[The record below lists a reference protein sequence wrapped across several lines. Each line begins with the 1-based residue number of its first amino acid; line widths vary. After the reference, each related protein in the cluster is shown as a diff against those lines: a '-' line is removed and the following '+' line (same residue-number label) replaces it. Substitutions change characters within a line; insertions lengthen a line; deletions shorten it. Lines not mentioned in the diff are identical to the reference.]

1 MEILKN
7 LFYGF
12 PDLWGGG
19 VAHSVMILSL
29 VIALGLCLGKLRVK
43 GVSLGLAWILFIG
56 LIFGHFSLNLD
67 EHLLHFLKEFGL
79 ILFVYSIGLEVGP
92 GFFASF
98 KNGGKSL
105 NLLSMIVVALSII
118 TTLVIF
124 SFSGTSITSMAGIL
138 SGAVTNTP
146 GLGAA
151 QQAFSD
157 LRHIDAPSI
166 AAGYAIAYPMGV
178 LGVILSF
185 IILRFALRVDKQ
197 KEEDEAKRGKGH
209 LEAMTLNTFAVKVSN
224 QMVFKDTVKQ
234 IRYLLKR
241 DFMVSKIIRNNGE
254 RQNEVVNGQTVI
266 EEGDILQIVAHPTVE
281 EPIIALLGEKVDVK
295 DEEFSSELINRRI
308 LITKPGING
317 KSISQL
323 QIRSNLGANITRVN
337 RNGVDLIATPDL
349 KLQLGDRVT
358 VVGKELAIAHTEKV
372 LGNQMKRLNYPN
384 LIPIFLGIM
393 LGCIVANIPFFIPG
407 INENLRLGLT
417 GGPLVVAILIGYFG
431 PKYNLVT
438 YNTISANLMLRE
450 IGICIFL
457 ACVGL
462 GTGEQFIQTVASESG
477 LTWILYGIAITMIP
491 IILGGIIGKLV
502 FHINYY
508 TLLGVL
514 AGANTN
520 PSALAYVREQTS
532 ADAPTVGYANVYPFA
547 MFLRIVT
554 IQIIIFVFGQT
565 YMTETELKTCA
576 CIEDNCNC
584 KEIAESELRRKLDLL
599 LRTGSILMESAAD
612 TSRIMRTMKRA
623 AAFLGLDERYMH
635 LYINWNVLMVNYS
648 DEEHSFS
655 KFQRCEKHGINLTS
669 ISQVSKLTWKAIKD
683 NYSLEQYEQALNDI
697 KATPR
702 SFTPWQVA
710 IGGGFACGGFCIQ
723 FGCDWPAFFFC
734 SLAAILGFRLRMF
747 LPTKGCNNYVAI
759 GISAFVATLIAWLT
773 SFLSLN
779 PSIAEA
785 LPAFMHSDTPWHPL
799 MACALFIVPGVPLI
813 NFVCDMLDGYIEV
826 GMVRALN
833 TLLMLFA
840 MAFGIAFAIQVCH
853 IDNFVKDLTMTP
865 HHEYWEFAIAA
876 AVSAMGFST
885 IFSIPRRLLPVVAV
899 GGIIAV
905 CFRNFVNLGPS
916 NGNIGLDMGLSIGS
930 LAGSALISI
939 IVIKARH
946 WFHTPHQCI
955 TIPSVIPMVPGV
967 LMYRA
972 LFAFIDMHGV
982 VGEVTVGMNNLIKAS
997 LAIICIA
1004 LGVAIPNVFFRRFIA
1019 DNRKRKLLAM
1029 LVERKKKN
1037 GEFVDLHEAEIK

>member
-1 MEILKN
+1 MRQSYKSIKISTFAPENSNTNQTFARKREIANLELQKVVMEILRN

-19 VAHSVMILSL
+19 VAHSVMILAL
-29 VIALGLCLGKLRVK
+29 VITLGLCLGKIRVK

-56 LIFGHFSLNLD
+56 LVFGHFSLNLD

-92 GFFASF
+92 SFFSSF
-98 KNGGKSL
+98 KNGGRSL
-105 NLLSMIVVALSII
+105 NMLSIIVIALSIA
-118 TTLVIF
+118 TTLGIF
-124 SFSGTSITSMAGIL
+124 YASGTSITSMAGIL

-254 RQNEVVNGQTVI
+254 RQDEVVNGQTVI

-308 LITKPGING
+308 LITKPAING

-462 GTGEQFIQTVASESG
+462 GTGEQFIQTIASESG

-554 IQIIIFVFGQT
+554 IQIIIFVFG
-565 YMTETELKTCA
+565 
-576 CIEDNCNC
+576 
-584 KEIAESELRRKLDLL
+584 
-599 LRTGSILMESAAD
+599 
-612 TSRIMRTMKRA
+612 
-623 AAFLGLDERYMH
+623 
-635 LYINWNVLMVNYS
+635 
-648 DEEHSFS
+648 
-655 KFQRCEKHGINLTS
+655 
-669 ISQVSKLTWKAIKD
+669 
-683 NYSLEQYEQALNDI
+683 
-697 KATPR
+697 
-702 SFTPWQVA
+702 
-710 IGGGFACGGFCIQ
+710 
-723 FGCDWPAFFFC
+723 
-734 SLAAILGFRLRMF
+734 
-747 LPTKGCNNYVAI
+747 
-759 GISAFVATLIAWLT
+759 
-773 SFLSLN
+773 
-779 PSIAEA
+779 
-785 LPAFMHSDTPWHPL
+785 
-799 MACALFIVPGVPLI
+799 
-813 NFVCDMLDGYIEV
+813 
-826 GMVRALN
+826 
-833 TLLMLFA
+833 
-840 MAFGIAFAIQVCH
+840 
-853 IDNFVKDLTMTP
+853 
-865 HHEYWEFAIAA
+865 
-876 AVSAMGFST
+876 
-885 IFSIPRRLLPVVAV
+885 
-899 GGIIAV
+899 
-905 CFRNFVNLGPS
+905 
-916 NGNIGLDMGLSIGS
+916 
-930 LAGSALISI
+930 
-939 IVIKARH
+939 
-946 WFHTPHQCI
+946 
-955 TIPSVIPMVPGV
+955 
-967 LMYRA
+967 
-972 LFAFIDMHGV
+972 
-982 VGEVTVGMNNLIKAS
+982 
-997 LAIICIA
+997 
-1004 LGVAIPNVFFRRFIA
+1004 
-1019 DNRKRKLLAM
+1019 
-1029 LVERKKKN
+1029 
-1037 GEFVDLHEAEIK
+1037 

>member
-358 VVGKELAIAHTEKV
+358 VVGKELAIAHTEK
-372 LGNQMKRLNYPN
+372 RLNYPN

-554 IQIIIFVFGQT
+554 IQIIIFVFG
-565 YMTETELKTCA
+565 
-576 CIEDNCNC
+576 
-584 KEIAESELRRKLDLL
+584 
-599 LRTGSILMESAAD
+599 
-612 TSRIMRTMKRA
+612 
-623 AAFLGLDERYMH
+623 
-635 LYINWNVLMVNYS
+635 
-648 DEEHSFS
+648 
-655 KFQRCEKHGINLTS
+655 
-669 ISQVSKLTWKAIKD
+669 
-683 NYSLEQYEQALNDI
+683 
-697 KATPR
+697 
-702 SFTPWQVA
+702 
-710 IGGGFACGGFCIQ
+710 
-723 FGCDWPAFFFC
+723 
-734 SLAAILGFRLRMF
+734 
-747 LPTKGCNNYVAI
+747 
-759 GISAFVATLIAWLT
+759 
-773 SFLSLN
+773 
-779 PSIAEA
+779 
-785 LPAFMHSDTPWHPL
+785 
-799 MACALFIVPGVPLI
+799 
-813 NFVCDMLDGYIEV
+813 
-826 GMVRALN
+826 
-833 TLLMLFA
+833 
-840 MAFGIAFAIQVCH
+840 
-853 IDNFVKDLTMTP
+853 
-865 HHEYWEFAIAA
+865 
-876 AVSAMGFST
+876 
-885 IFSIPRRLLPVVAV
+885 
-899 GGIIAV
+899 
-905 CFRNFVNLGPS
+905 
-916 NGNIGLDMGLSIGS
+916 
-930 LAGSALISI
+930 
-939 IVIKARH
+939 
-946 WFHTPHQCI
+946 
-955 TIPSVIPMVPGV
+955 
-967 LMYRA
+967 
-972 LFAFIDMHGV
+972 
-982 VGEVTVGMNNLIKAS
+982 
-997 LAIICIA
+997 
-1004 LGVAIPNVFFRRFIA
+1004 
-1019 DNRKRKLLAM
+1019 
-1029 LVERKKKN
+1029 
-1037 GEFVDLHEAEIK
+1037 

>member
-1 MEILKN
+1 MEILRN

-19 VAHSVMILSL
+19 VAHSVMILAL
-29 VIALGLCLGKLRVK
+29 VITLGLCLGKIRVK

-56 LIFGHFSLNLD
+56 LVFGHFSLNLD

-92 GFFASF
+92 SFFSSF
-98 KNGGKSL
+98 KNGGRSL
-105 NLLSMIVVALSII
+105 NMLSIIVIALSIA
-118 TTLVIF
+118 TTLGIF
-124 SFSGTSITSMAGIL
+124 YASGTSITSMAGIL

-254 RQNEVVNGQTVI
+254 RQDEVVNGQTVI

-477 LTWILYGIAITMIP
+477 LIWILYGITITMIP

-554 IQIIIFVFGQT
+554 IQIIIFVFG
-565 YMTETELKTCA
+565 
-576 CIEDNCNC
+576 
-584 KEIAESELRRKLDLL
+584 
-599 LRTGSILMESAAD
+599 
-612 TSRIMRTMKRA
+612 
-623 AAFLGLDERYMH
+623 
-635 LYINWNVLMVNYS
+635 
-648 DEEHSFS
+648 
-655 KFQRCEKHGINLTS
+655 
-669 ISQVSKLTWKAIKD
+669 
-683 NYSLEQYEQALNDI
+683 
-697 KATPR
+697 
-702 SFTPWQVA
+702 
-710 IGGGFACGGFCIQ
+710 
-723 FGCDWPAFFFC
+723 
-734 SLAAILGFRLRMF
+734 
-747 LPTKGCNNYVAI
+747 
-759 GISAFVATLIAWLT
+759 
-773 SFLSLN
+773 
-779 PSIAEA
+779 
-785 LPAFMHSDTPWHPL
+785 
-799 MACALFIVPGVPLI
+799 
-813 NFVCDMLDGYIEV
+813 
-826 GMVRALN
+826 
-833 TLLMLFA
+833 
-840 MAFGIAFAIQVCH
+840 
-853 IDNFVKDLTMTP
+853 
-865 HHEYWEFAIAA
+865 
-876 AVSAMGFST
+876 
-885 IFSIPRRLLPVVAV
+885 
-899 GGIIAV
+899 
-905 CFRNFVNLGPS
+905 
-916 NGNIGLDMGLSIGS
+916 
-930 LAGSALISI
+930 
-939 IVIKARH
+939 
-946 WFHTPHQCI
+946 
-955 TIPSVIPMVPGV
+955 
-967 LMYRA
+967 
-972 LFAFIDMHGV
+972 
-982 VGEVTVGMNNLIKAS
+982 
-997 LAIICIA
+997 
-1004 LGVAIPNVFFRRFIA
+1004 
-1019 DNRKRKLLAM
+1019 
-1029 LVERKKKN
+1029 
-1037 GEFVDLHEAEIK
+1037 

>member
-308 LITKPGING
+308 LITKPAING

-337 RNGVDLIATPDL
+337 RNGVDLIATTDL

-532 ADAPTVGYANVYPFA
+532 ADGPTVGYANVYPFA

-554 IQIIIFVFGQT
+554 IQIIIFVFG
-565 YMTETELKTCA
+565 
-576 CIEDNCNC
+576 
-584 KEIAESELRRKLDLL
+584 
-599 LRTGSILMESAAD
+599 
-612 TSRIMRTMKRA
+612 
-623 AAFLGLDERYMH
+623 
-635 LYINWNVLMVNYS
+635 
-648 DEEHSFS
+648 
-655 KFQRCEKHGINLTS
+655 
-669 ISQVSKLTWKAIKD
+669 
-683 NYSLEQYEQALNDI
+683 
-697 KATPR
+697 
-702 SFTPWQVA
+702 
-710 IGGGFACGGFCIQ
+710 
-723 FGCDWPAFFFC
+723 
-734 SLAAILGFRLRMF
+734 
-747 LPTKGCNNYVAI
+747 
-759 GISAFVATLIAWLT
+759 
-773 SFLSLN
+773 
-779 PSIAEA
+779 
-785 LPAFMHSDTPWHPL
+785 
-799 MACALFIVPGVPLI
+799 
-813 NFVCDMLDGYIEV
+813 
-826 GMVRALN
+826 
-833 TLLMLFA
+833 
-840 MAFGIAFAIQVCH
+840 
-853 IDNFVKDLTMTP
+853 
-865 HHEYWEFAIAA
+865 
-876 AVSAMGFST
+876 
-885 IFSIPRRLLPVVAV
+885 
-899 GGIIAV
+899 
-905 CFRNFVNLGPS
+905 
-916 NGNIGLDMGLSIGS
+916 
-930 LAGSALISI
+930 
-939 IVIKARH
+939 
-946 WFHTPHQCI
+946 
-955 TIPSVIPMVPGV
+955 
-967 LMYRA
+967 
-972 LFAFIDMHGV
+972 
-982 VGEVTVGMNNLIKAS
+982 
-997 LAIICIA
+997 
-1004 LGVAIPNVFFRRFIA
+1004 
-1019 DNRKRKLLAM
+1019 
-1029 LVERKKKN
+1029 
-1037 GEFVDLHEAEIK
+1037 

>member
-124 SFSGTSITSMAGIL
+124 LCSGTSITSMAGIL

-185 IILRFALRVDKQ
+185 IILRFALRIDKQ

-254 RQNEVVNGQTVI
+254 RQDEVVNGQTVI

-372 LGNQMKRLNYPN
+372 LGNQMKRLNPN

-514 AGANTN
+514 AGTNTN

-554 IQIIIFVFGQT
+554 IQIIIFVFG
-565 YMTETELKTCA
+565 
-576 CIEDNCNC
+576 
-584 KEIAESELRRKLDLL
+584 
-599 LRTGSILMESAAD
+599 
-612 TSRIMRTMKRA
+612 
-623 AAFLGLDERYMH
+623 
-635 LYINWNVLMVNYS
+635 
-648 DEEHSFS
+648 
-655 KFQRCEKHGINLTS
+655 
-669 ISQVSKLTWKAIKD
+669 
-683 NYSLEQYEQALNDI
+683 
-697 KATPR
+697 
-702 SFTPWQVA
+702 
-710 IGGGFACGGFCIQ
+710 
-723 FGCDWPAFFFC
+723 
-734 SLAAILGFRLRMF
+734 
-747 LPTKGCNNYVAI
+747 
-759 GISAFVATLIAWLT
+759 
-773 SFLSLN
+773 
-779 PSIAEA
+779 
-785 LPAFMHSDTPWHPL
+785 
-799 MACALFIVPGVPLI
+799 
-813 NFVCDMLDGYIEV
+813 
-826 GMVRALN
+826 
-833 TLLMLFA
+833 
-840 MAFGIAFAIQVCH
+840 
-853 IDNFVKDLTMTP
+853 
-865 HHEYWEFAIAA
+865 
-876 AVSAMGFST
+876 
-885 IFSIPRRLLPVVAV
+885 
-899 GGIIAV
+899 
-905 CFRNFVNLGPS
+905 
-916 NGNIGLDMGLSIGS
+916 
-930 LAGSALISI
+930 
-939 IVIKARH
+939 
-946 WFHTPHQCI
+946 
-955 TIPSVIPMVPGV
+955 
-967 LMYRA
+967 
-972 LFAFIDMHGV
+972 
-982 VGEVTVGMNNLIKAS
+982 
-997 LAIICIA
+997 
-1004 LGVAIPNVFFRRFIA
+1004 
-1019 DNRKRKLLAM
+1019 
-1029 LVERKKKN
+1029 
-1037 GEFVDLHEAEIK
+1037 

>member
-1 MEILKN
+1 
-7 LFYGF
+7 
-12 PDLWGGG
+12 
-19 VAHSVMILSL
+19 MILSL

-124 SFSGTSITSMAGIL
+124 LCSGTSITSMAGIL

-554 IQIIIFVFGQT
+554 IQIIIFVFG
-565 YMTETELKTCA
+565 
-576 CIEDNCNC
+576 
-584 KEIAESELRRKLDLL
+584 
-599 LRTGSILMESAAD
+599 
-612 TSRIMRTMKRA
+612 
-623 AAFLGLDERYMH
+623 
-635 LYINWNVLMVNYS
+635 
-648 DEEHSFS
+648 
-655 KFQRCEKHGINLTS
+655 
-669 ISQVSKLTWKAIKD
+669 
-683 NYSLEQYEQALNDI
+683 
-697 KATPR
+697 
-702 SFTPWQVA
+702 
-710 IGGGFACGGFCIQ
+710 
-723 FGCDWPAFFFC
+723 
-734 SLAAILGFRLRMF
+734 
-747 LPTKGCNNYVAI
+747 
-759 GISAFVATLIAWLT
+759 
-773 SFLSLN
+773 
-779 PSIAEA
+779 
-785 LPAFMHSDTPWHPL
+785 
-799 MACALFIVPGVPLI
+799 
-813 NFVCDMLDGYIEV
+813 
-826 GMVRALN
+826 
-833 TLLMLFA
+833 
-840 MAFGIAFAIQVCH
+840 
-853 IDNFVKDLTMTP
+853 
-865 HHEYWEFAIAA
+865 
-876 AVSAMGFST
+876 
-885 IFSIPRRLLPVVAV
+885 
-899 GGIIAV
+899 
-905 CFRNFVNLGPS
+905 
-916 NGNIGLDMGLSIGS
+916 
-930 LAGSALISI
+930 
-939 IVIKARH
+939 
-946 WFHTPHQCI
+946 
-955 TIPSVIPMVPGV
+955 
-967 LMYRA
+967 
-972 LFAFIDMHGV
+972 
-982 VGEVTVGMNNLIKAS
+982 
-997 LAIICIA
+997 
-1004 LGVAIPNVFFRRFIA
+1004 
-1019 DNRKRKLLAM
+1019 
-1029 LVERKKKN
+1029 
-1037 GEFVDLHEAEIK
+1037 

>member
-197 KEEDEAKRGKGH
+197 KEEAEAKQGKGH
-209 LEAMTLNTFAVKVSN
+209 LEEMTLNTFAVKVSN
-224 QMVFKDTVKQ
+224 QMVFNDTVKQ

-241 DFMVSKIIRNNGE
+241 DFMVSKIIRHNGE
-254 RQNEVVNGQTVI
+254 RQNEVVNGQTVL

-477 LTWILYGIAITMIP
+477 LTWIIYGIAITMIP

-554 IQIIIFVFGQT
+554 IQIIIFVFG
-565 YMTETELKTCA
+565 
-576 CIEDNCNC
+576 
-584 KEIAESELRRKLDLL
+584 
-599 LRTGSILMESAAD
+599 
-612 TSRIMRTMKRA
+612 
-623 AAFLGLDERYMH
+623 
-635 LYINWNVLMVNYS
+635 
-648 DEEHSFS
+648 
-655 KFQRCEKHGINLTS
+655 
-669 ISQVSKLTWKAIKD
+669 
-683 NYSLEQYEQALNDI
+683 
-697 KATPR
+697 
-702 SFTPWQVA
+702 
-710 IGGGFACGGFCIQ
+710 
-723 FGCDWPAFFFC
+723 
-734 SLAAILGFRLRMF
+734 
-747 LPTKGCNNYVAI
+747 
-759 GISAFVATLIAWLT
+759 
-773 SFLSLN
+773 
-779 PSIAEA
+779 
-785 LPAFMHSDTPWHPL
+785 
-799 MACALFIVPGVPLI
+799 
-813 NFVCDMLDGYIEV
+813 
-826 GMVRALN
+826 
-833 TLLMLFA
+833 
-840 MAFGIAFAIQVCH
+840 
-853 IDNFVKDLTMTP
+853 
-865 HHEYWEFAIAA
+865 
-876 AVSAMGFST
+876 
-885 IFSIPRRLLPVVAV
+885 
-899 GGIIAV
+899 
-905 CFRNFVNLGPS
+905 
-916 NGNIGLDMGLSIGS
+916 
-930 LAGSALISI
+930 
-939 IVIKARH
+939 
-946 WFHTPHQCI
+946 
-955 TIPSVIPMVPGV
+955 
-967 LMYRA
+967 
-972 LFAFIDMHGV
+972 
-982 VGEVTVGMNNLIKAS
+982 
-997 LAIICIA
+997 
-1004 LGVAIPNVFFRRFIA
+1004 
-1019 DNRKRKLLAM
+1019 
-1029 LVERKKKN
+1029 
-1037 GEFVDLHEAEIK
+1037 

>member
-105 NLLSMIVVALSII
+105 NLLSMIVVGLSII

-124 SFSGTSITSMAGIL
+124 SFSGTSITTMAGIL

-502 FHINYY
+502 FHVNYY

-554 IQIIIFVFGQT
+554 IQIIIFVFG
-565 YMTETELKTCA
+565 
-576 CIEDNCNC
+576 
-584 KEIAESELRRKLDLL
+584 
-599 LRTGSILMESAAD
+599 
-612 TSRIMRTMKRA
+612 
-623 AAFLGLDERYMH
+623 
-635 LYINWNVLMVNYS
+635 
-648 DEEHSFS
+648 
-655 KFQRCEKHGINLTS
+655 
-669 ISQVSKLTWKAIKD
+669 
-683 NYSLEQYEQALNDI
+683 
-697 KATPR
+697 
-702 SFTPWQVA
+702 
-710 IGGGFACGGFCIQ
+710 
-723 FGCDWPAFFFC
+723 
-734 SLAAILGFRLRMF
+734 
-747 LPTKGCNNYVAI
+747 
-759 GISAFVATLIAWLT
+759 
-773 SFLSLN
+773 
-779 PSIAEA
+779 
-785 LPAFMHSDTPWHPL
+785 
-799 MACALFIVPGVPLI
+799 
-813 NFVCDMLDGYIEV
+813 
-826 GMVRALN
+826 
-833 TLLMLFA
+833 
-840 MAFGIAFAIQVCH
+840 
-853 IDNFVKDLTMTP
+853 
-865 HHEYWEFAIAA
+865 
-876 AVSAMGFST
+876 
-885 IFSIPRRLLPVVAV
+885 
-899 GGIIAV
+899 
-905 CFRNFVNLGPS
+905 
-916 NGNIGLDMGLSIGS
+916 
-930 LAGSALISI
+930 
-939 IVIKARH
+939 
-946 WFHTPHQCI
+946 
-955 TIPSVIPMVPGV
+955 
-967 LMYRA
+967 
-972 LFAFIDMHGV
+972 
-982 VGEVTVGMNNLIKAS
+982 
-997 LAIICIA
+997 
-1004 LGVAIPNVFFRRFIA
+1004 
-1019 DNRKRKLLAM
+1019 
-1029 LVERKKKN
+1029 
-1037 GEFVDLHEAEIK
+1037 

>member
-209 LEAMTLNTFAVKVSN
+209 LETMTLNTFAVKVSN

-372 LGNQMKRLNYPN
+372 LGNRMKGLNCPN

-554 IQIIIFVFGQT
+554 IQIIIFVFG
-565 YMTETELKTCA
+565 
-576 CIEDNCNC
+576 
-584 KEIAESELRRKLDLL
+584 
-599 LRTGSILMESAAD
+599 
-612 TSRIMRTMKRA
+612 
-623 AAFLGLDERYMH
+623 
-635 LYINWNVLMVNYS
+635 
-648 DEEHSFS
+648 
-655 KFQRCEKHGINLTS
+655 
-669 ISQVSKLTWKAIKD
+669 
-683 NYSLEQYEQALNDI
+683 
-697 KATPR
+697 
-702 SFTPWQVA
+702 
-710 IGGGFACGGFCIQ
+710 
-723 FGCDWPAFFFC
+723 
-734 SLAAILGFRLRMF
+734 
-747 LPTKGCNNYVAI
+747 
-759 GISAFVATLIAWLT
+759 
-773 SFLSLN
+773 
-779 PSIAEA
+779 
-785 LPAFMHSDTPWHPL
+785 
-799 MACALFIVPGVPLI
+799 
-813 NFVCDMLDGYIEV
+813 
-826 GMVRALN
+826 
-833 TLLMLFA
+833 
-840 MAFGIAFAIQVCH
+840 
-853 IDNFVKDLTMTP
+853 
-865 HHEYWEFAIAA
+865 
-876 AVSAMGFST
+876 
-885 IFSIPRRLLPVVAV
+885 
-899 GGIIAV
+899 
-905 CFRNFVNLGPS
+905 
-916 NGNIGLDMGLSIGS
+916 
-930 LAGSALISI
+930 
-939 IVIKARH
+939 
-946 WFHTPHQCI
+946 
-955 TIPSVIPMVPGV
+955 
-967 LMYRA
+967 
-972 LFAFIDMHGV
+972 
-982 VGEVTVGMNNLIKAS
+982 
-997 LAIICIA
+997 
-1004 LGVAIPNVFFRRFIA
+1004 
-1019 DNRKRKLLAM
+1019 
-1029 LVERKKKN
+1029 
-1037 GEFVDLHEAEIK
+1037 

>member
-29 VIALGLCLGKLRVK
+29 VIAVGLCLGKLRVK

-209 LEAMTLNTFAVKVSN
+209 LETMTLNTFAVKVSN

-308 LITKPGING
+308 LITKPAING

-554 IQIIIFVFGQT
+554 IQIIIFVFG
-565 YMTETELKTCA
+565 
-576 CIEDNCNC
+576 
-584 KEIAESELRRKLDLL
+584 
-599 LRTGSILMESAAD
+599 
-612 TSRIMRTMKRA
+612 
-623 AAFLGLDERYMH
+623 
-635 LYINWNVLMVNYS
+635 
-648 DEEHSFS
+648 
-655 KFQRCEKHGINLTS
+655 
-669 ISQVSKLTWKAIKD
+669 
-683 NYSLEQYEQALNDI
+683 
-697 KATPR
+697 
-702 SFTPWQVA
+702 
-710 IGGGFACGGFCIQ
+710 
-723 FGCDWPAFFFC
+723 
-734 SLAAILGFRLRMF
+734 
-747 LPTKGCNNYVAI
+747 
-759 GISAFVATLIAWLT
+759 
-773 SFLSLN
+773 
-779 PSIAEA
+779 
-785 LPAFMHSDTPWHPL
+785 
-799 MACALFIVPGVPLI
+799 
-813 NFVCDMLDGYIEV
+813 
-826 GMVRALN
+826 
-833 TLLMLFA
+833 
-840 MAFGIAFAIQVCH
+840 
-853 IDNFVKDLTMTP
+853 
-865 HHEYWEFAIAA
+865 
-876 AVSAMGFST
+876 
-885 IFSIPRRLLPVVAV
+885 
-899 GGIIAV
+899 
-905 CFRNFVNLGPS
+905 
-916 NGNIGLDMGLSIGS
+916 
-930 LAGSALISI
+930 
-939 IVIKARH
+939 
-946 WFHTPHQCI
+946 
-955 TIPSVIPMVPGV
+955 
-967 LMYRA
+967 
-972 LFAFIDMHGV
+972 
-982 VGEVTVGMNNLIKAS
+982 
-997 LAIICIA
+997 
-1004 LGVAIPNVFFRRFIA
+1004 
-1019 DNRKRKLLAM
+1019 
-1029 LVERKKKN
+1029 
-1037 GEFVDLHEAEIK
+1037 

>member
-224 QMVFKDTVKQ
+224 QMIFKDTVKQ

-241 DFMVSKIIRNNGE
+241 DFMISKIIRHNGE

-477 LTWILYGIAITMIP
+477 LTWIIYGIAITMIP

-554 IQIIIFVFGQT
+554 IQIIIFVFG
-565 YMTETELKTCA
+565 
-576 CIEDNCNC
+576 
-584 KEIAESELRRKLDLL
+584 
-599 LRTGSILMESAAD
+599 
-612 TSRIMRTMKRA
+612 
-623 AAFLGLDERYMH
+623 
-635 LYINWNVLMVNYS
+635 
-648 DEEHSFS
+648 
-655 KFQRCEKHGINLTS
+655 
-669 ISQVSKLTWKAIKD
+669 
-683 NYSLEQYEQALNDI
+683 
-697 KATPR
+697 
-702 SFTPWQVA
+702 
-710 IGGGFACGGFCIQ
+710 
-723 FGCDWPAFFFC
+723 
-734 SLAAILGFRLRMF
+734 
-747 LPTKGCNNYVAI
+747 
-759 GISAFVATLIAWLT
+759 
-773 SFLSLN
+773 
-779 PSIAEA
+779 
-785 LPAFMHSDTPWHPL
+785 
-799 MACALFIVPGVPLI
+799 
-813 NFVCDMLDGYIEV
+813 
-826 GMVRALN
+826 
-833 TLLMLFA
+833 
-840 MAFGIAFAIQVCH
+840 
-853 IDNFVKDLTMTP
+853 
-865 HHEYWEFAIAA
+865 
-876 AVSAMGFST
+876 
-885 IFSIPRRLLPVVAV
+885 
-899 GGIIAV
+899 
-905 CFRNFVNLGPS
+905 
-916 NGNIGLDMGLSIGS
+916 
-930 LAGSALISI
+930 
-939 IVIKARH
+939 
-946 WFHTPHQCI
+946 
-955 TIPSVIPMVPGV
+955 
-967 LMYRA
+967 
-972 LFAFIDMHGV
+972 
-982 VGEVTVGMNNLIKAS
+982 
-997 LAIICIA
+997 
-1004 LGVAIPNVFFRRFIA
+1004 
-1019 DNRKRKLLAM
+1019 
-1029 LVERKKKN
+1029 
-1037 GEFVDLHEAEIK
+1037 

>member
-138 SGAVTNTP
+138 SGDATNTH

-554 IQIIIFVFGQT
+554 IQIIIFVFG
-565 YMTETELKTCA
+565 
-576 CIEDNCNC
+576 
-584 KEIAESELRRKLDLL
+584 
-599 LRTGSILMESAAD
+599 
-612 TSRIMRTMKRA
+612 
-623 AAFLGLDERYMH
+623 
-635 LYINWNVLMVNYS
+635 
-648 DEEHSFS
+648 
-655 KFQRCEKHGINLTS
+655 
-669 ISQVSKLTWKAIKD
+669 
-683 NYSLEQYEQALNDI
+683 
-697 KATPR
+697 
-702 SFTPWQVA
+702 
-710 IGGGFACGGFCIQ
+710 
-723 FGCDWPAFFFC
+723 
-734 SLAAILGFRLRMF
+734 
-747 LPTKGCNNYVAI
+747 
-759 GISAFVATLIAWLT
+759 
-773 SFLSLN
+773 
-779 PSIAEA
+779 
-785 LPAFMHSDTPWHPL
+785 
-799 MACALFIVPGVPLI
+799 
-813 NFVCDMLDGYIEV
+813 
-826 GMVRALN
+826 
-833 TLLMLFA
+833 
-840 MAFGIAFAIQVCH
+840 
-853 IDNFVKDLTMTP
+853 
-865 HHEYWEFAIAA
+865 
-876 AVSAMGFST
+876 
-885 IFSIPRRLLPVVAV
+885 
-899 GGIIAV
+899 
-905 CFRNFVNLGPS
+905 
-916 NGNIGLDMGLSIGS
+916 
-930 LAGSALISI
+930 
-939 IVIKARH
+939 
-946 WFHTPHQCI
+946 
-955 TIPSVIPMVPGV
+955 
-967 LMYRA
+967 
-972 LFAFIDMHGV
+972 
-982 VGEVTVGMNNLIKAS
+982 
-997 LAIICIA
+997 
-1004 LGVAIPNVFFRRFIA
+1004 
-1019 DNRKRKLLAM
+1019 
-1029 LVERKKKN
+1029 
-1037 GEFVDLHEAEIK
+1037 

>member
-92 GFFASF
+92 GCFASF

-308 LITKPGING
+308 LITKPAING

-393 LGCIVANIPFFIPG
+393 LGCIVANIPFFIQG

-554 IQIIIFVFGQT
+554 IQIIIFVFG
-565 YMTETELKTCA
+565 
-576 CIEDNCNC
+576 
-584 KEIAESELRRKLDLL
+584 
-599 LRTGSILMESAAD
+599 
-612 TSRIMRTMKRA
+612 
-623 AAFLGLDERYMH
+623 
-635 LYINWNVLMVNYS
+635 
-648 DEEHSFS
+648 
-655 KFQRCEKHGINLTS
+655 
-669 ISQVSKLTWKAIKD
+669 
-683 NYSLEQYEQALNDI
+683 
-697 KATPR
+697 
-702 SFTPWQVA
+702 
-710 IGGGFACGGFCIQ
+710 
-723 FGCDWPAFFFC
+723 
-734 SLAAILGFRLRMF
+734 
-747 LPTKGCNNYVAI
+747 
-759 GISAFVATLIAWLT
+759 
-773 SFLSLN
+773 
-779 PSIAEA
+779 
-785 LPAFMHSDTPWHPL
+785 
-799 MACALFIVPGVPLI
+799 
-813 NFVCDMLDGYIEV
+813 
-826 GMVRALN
+826 
-833 TLLMLFA
+833 
-840 MAFGIAFAIQVCH
+840 
-853 IDNFVKDLTMTP
+853 
-865 HHEYWEFAIAA
+865 
-876 AVSAMGFST
+876 
-885 IFSIPRRLLPVVAV
+885 
-899 GGIIAV
+899 
-905 CFRNFVNLGPS
+905 
-916 NGNIGLDMGLSIGS
+916 
-930 LAGSALISI
+930 
-939 IVIKARH
+939 
-946 WFHTPHQCI
+946 
-955 TIPSVIPMVPGV
+955 
-967 LMYRA
+967 
-972 LFAFIDMHGV
+972 
-982 VGEVTVGMNNLIKAS
+982 
-997 LAIICIA
+997 
-1004 LGVAIPNVFFRRFIA
+1004 
-1019 DNRKRKLLAM
+1019 
-1029 LVERKKKN
+1029 
-1037 GEFVDLHEAEIK
+1037 